1 MVTTPSEG
9 VFLDIEA
16 MELADG
22 CISSTVPIYIMA
34 QYAKNIEENPILSE
48 RYLKKL
54 SKKMLDNW
62 TEIVHNHK
70 QLISEQDLLNAEFSG
85 EYPNNTQMGIDQ
97 LRYVYYGYRRR
108 NYPID

>member
-48 RYLKKL
+48 SYLKKL

-85 EYPNNTQMGIDQ
+85 EYPKYIQSGVDQ
-97 LRYVYYGYRRR
+97 LRYVYYGYKRK

>member
-48 RYLKKL
+48 SYLKKL

-70 QLISEQDLLNAEFSG
+70 QLIREQDLLNAEFSG
-85 EYPNNTQMGIDQ
+85 EYPSNTQTGVDQ
-97 LRYVYYGYRRR
+97 LRYVYYGYKRR

>member
-48 RYLKKL
+48 SYLKKL

-85 EYPNNTQMGIDQ
+85 EYPKHIQSGVDQ
-97 LRYVYYGYRRR
+97 LRYVYYGYKRK
-108 NYPID
+108 NHPID

>member
-34 QYAKNIEENPILSE
+34 QYAKNVEENPILSE
-48 RYLKKL
+48 SYLKKL

-85 EYPNNTQMGIDQ
+85 EYPKHIQSGVDQ
-97 LRYVYYGYRRR
+97 LRYAYYGYKRK

>member
-48 RYLKKL
+48 SYLKKL

-85 EYPNNTQMGIDQ
+85 EYPKHIQSGVDQ
-97 LRYVYYGYRRR
+97 LRYAYYGYKRK

>member
-48 RYLKKL
+48 SYLKKL

-85 EYPNNTQMGIDQ
+85 EYPRHIQSGVDQ
-97 LRYVYYGYRRR
+97 LRYVYYGYKRR

>member
-48 RYLKKL
+48 SYLKKL

-85 EYPNNTQMGIDQ
+85 EYPKHIQSGVDQ
-97 LRYVYYGYRRR
+97 LRYVYYGYKRK

>member
-1 MVTTPSEG
+1 
-9 VFLDIEA
+9 
-16 MELADG
+16 
-22 CISSTVPIYIMA
+22 MA

-48 RYLKKL
+48 SYLKKL

-85 EYPNNTQMGIDQ
+85 EYPKHIQSGVDQ
-97 LRYVYYGYRRR
+97 LRYVYYGYKRK
-108 NYPID
+108 NHPID

>member
-1 MVTTPSEG
+1 MVMTPTEG

-34 QYAKNIEENPILSE
+34 QYAKNVEKDPILSE
-48 RYLKKL
+48 SYLEKL

-62 TEIVHNHK
+62 TEIVHNYK
-70 QLISEQDLLNAEFSG
+70 QLISEQDLLKAEFNG
-85 EYPNNTQMGIDQ
+85 EYPKNTQMGIDH
-97 LRYVYYGYRRR
+97 LRYVYYGYRRK
-108 NYPID
+108 NHPVN